1 MARKSP
7 VELHRIALSLHGRG
21 HAPSL
26 IADMLGLHPGALRNW
41 LAEQSSRND
50 RAGIPVTSASRPRA

>member
-7 VELHRIALSLHGRG
+7 VELHRIALTMHHRG

-26 IADMLGLHPGALRNW
+26 IADMLGLHPGALRGW
-41 LAEQSSRND
+41 LASQSCIGFGER
-50 RAGIPVTSASRPRA
+50 SRPGIQRP

>member
-7 VELHRIALSLHGRG
+7 VELHRIALSMHHRG

-26 IADMLGLHPGALRNW
+26 IADLLGLHPGALRNW
-41 LAEQSSRND
+41 LSSQ
-50 RAGIPVTSASRPRA
+50 ACTAPVQQTRGGMQRR

>member
-7 VELHRIALSLHGRG
+7 VELHRIALSMHHRG

-41 LAEQSSRND
+41 LSSQSCSTPD
-50 RAGIPVTSASRPRA
+50 RQPRIGLLQR

>member
-7 VELHRIALSLHGRG
+7 VELHRIALSMHYRG

-41 LAEQSSRND
+41 LSSQACATLDQR
-50 RAGIPVTSASRPRA
+50 SRDGMRRR

>member
-41 LAEQSSRND
+41 LSEQASRND
-50 RAGIPVTSASRPRA
+50 RTGTPVTGSSRSRA